1 MDPVSYRAY
10 AKLNLSLDV
19 TGKRED
25 GYHLMDMVNVS
36 VSLCDTI
43 VFTETPGSPFSISST
58 VRFIPSGEKNLV
70 WKAAAVLSE
79 HCGMEMPRVHVHI
92 TKRIPTQAGL
102 GGGSAD
108 AACALVALNEM
119 YSLGLEEEE
128 LCRISEKIGADVP
141 FCVRGGY
148 ARVKG
153 IGEEIIPFSSPARYH
168 LVLVMPRQ
176 GKSTKA
182 VFEVIDSSPMLR
194 HPKNDEVVSFLI
206 EGEPQKAMLS
216 AENVFETSIP
226 DEETSRLTA
235 MLRESGAYHA
245 ALTGTGACV
254 FGMFDGYETALA
266 CRDRFREMGYGCWTA
281 LPSASG
287 TEKMQ
292 RPGKNRKKRR

>member
-43 VFTETPGSPFSISST
+43 IFTDTPGKPFSISST
-58 VRFIPSGEKNLV
+58 VRYIPTGEKNLV
-70 WKAAAVLSE
+70 WKAVSALFGY
-79 HCGMEMPRVHVHI
+79 CGRELPEIHVHI
-92 TKRIPTQAGL
+92 NKRIPTQAGL

-108 AACALVALNEM
+108 AACALVAMNER
-119 YSLGLEEEE
+119 YGLGLGEDE
-128 LCRISEKIGADVP
+128 LCSISEKIGADVP
-141 FCVRGGY
+141 FCIKGGY

-153 IGEEIIPFSSPARYH
+153 IGEEIYPFECSARYH

-194 HPKNDEVVSFLI
+194 HPDNGKVEAFLKDGDA
-206 EGEPQKAMLS
+206 EKAMRY

-226 DEETSRLTA
+226 DEETSSITA
-235 MLRESGAYHA
+235 MLSDSGAYYA
-245 ALTGTGACV
+245 AMTGTGACV
-254 FGMFDGYETALA
+254 FGMFDSYDPALA
-266 CRDRFREMGYGCWTA
+266 CRNKFRELGYGCWTA
-281 LPSASG
+281 LPSAAG
-287 TEKMQ
+287 CEIV
-292 RPGKNRKKRR
+292 RK